1 MAANVSLV
9 LVVVGWLLII
19 FTVLWNLGDPN
30 PRTPPAEVLRQQH
43 LFAAVMWIAII
54 FLLSSQIL
62 AGYAIR
68 EARRRALLSF
78 VMFSLPLMA
87 FGVLAVIGGI

>member
-1 MAANVSLV
+1 M
-9 LVVVGWLLII
+9 VVGWLLAI

-30 PRTPPAEVLRQQH
+30 PRTPHVELIRQQH
-43 LFAAVMWIAII
+43 FSGALLWTAIL

-62 AGYAIR
+62 AGFAIR

-78 VMFSLPLMA
+78 ALFVLPLLTI
-87 FGVLAVIGGI
+87 GVLAVIGGI